1 MGRIF
6 KGLKFVL
13 VLIVCTLL
21 MSSVGVHKAYASQ
34 MSHRPQDEG
43 DTGQATKVYILI
55 YPYGPSETVYNK
67 EVAENKTKEWKLLYT
82 GTTDEKGQIVLE
94 KWMTEYDIRIVE
106 KEAPEGYEI
115 IEEEKIVPLKDG
127 ETTFVNK
134 KKEEPKPETPRPVT
148 IPKTGID
155 SLTPY
160 KSHHPHPDTPQE
172 PEEEETKE
180 DEKADFIINKV
191 DKEGKPLKGAKFEVY
206 GKPVI
211 EEKYE
216 IKITKNY
223 KNIGVGPEVDVNLP
237 KANIDISGPK
247 VDIEVPDVDIK
258 GPEDNTVIPDFP
270 DNTEENQ
277 EAPETQEEPCFLMAV
292 PPTRGGDQETGNS
305 DTNQNNT
312 DSNNGNY
319 LEVNITIRVKGNG
332 VDLTETVTPE
342 NNTVTFILKPGEY
355 TISETSSL
363 IGQSASIDD
372 IREQSYLYSYQITIS
387 EDGAIIRQGDSQ
399 WLWLRSRDTG
409 TEVKYMLDSCSQNH
423 DGEVGV
429 KLEGDTITIT
439 NFAFKFDGNKKC
451 PPKSK

>member
-1 MGRIF
+1 MGRIL

-21 MSSVGVHKAYASQ
+21 MSNVGVHKAYASQ
-34 MSHRPQDEG
+34 MPPGPRDEG

-55 YPYGPSETVYNK
+55 YPYGPSETVYDK
-67 EVAENKTKEWKLLYT
+67 EKAENKTKEWKLLYT

-94 KWMTEYDIRIVE
+94 KWMAEYDIRIVE
-106 KEAPEGYEI
+106 KEAPDGYEI

-127 ETTFVNK
+127 KTTFVNK

-180 DEKADFIINKV
+180 DEKVDFIINKV

-223 KNIGVGPEVDVNLP
+223 EGIDEGPEVDVNLP
-237 KANIDISGPK
+237 KSSGPK
-247 VDIEVPDVDIK
+247 VDIDVPDVDIK
-258 GPEDNTVIPDFP
+258 GPKVDIDLPDVP
-270 DNTEENQ
+270 DNSEENQ
-277 EAPETQEEPCFLMAV
+277 EAPEIQEEPCFLMADQ
-292 PPTRGGDQETGNS
+292 PNRGGDQETGNS

-319 LEVNITIRVKGNG
+319 LEVDITIRVKGNG
-332 VDLTETVTPE
+332 VDLTETVKPE
-342 NNTVTFILKPGEY
+342 DRTVIFTLKPGEY

-363 IGQSASIDD
+363 VGQSASIDD

-387 EDGAIIRQGDSQ
+387 EDGAIIRQGNSQ
-399 WLWLRSRDTG
+399 WSWLKSRDTG
-409 TEVKYMLDSCSQNH
+409 TEVKYMLDACSQNR

-439 NFAFKFDGNKKC
+439 NFAFIFDDDEKC
-451 PPKSK
+451 PPKWK